1 MTPLN
6 LHEELLLL
14 ALVDAKGTTASGAWY
29 QQAIAGALVAELLM
43 SDFIQLEGEGKKA
56 VIQVVGETA
65 PEDALLAECW
75 TRIRDAKKP
84 STAIIW
90 VSKFAAI
97 KKLKHR
103 VAEPLVEEGIL
114 SMDERKVLFLFT
126 QKIYPELD
134 GRPEEAIWKRLEDAI
149 FTDMEEVDART
160 AVLLSIA
167 DASGIL
173 KVGFDRKELKASKER
188 IAQVIAGD
196 KAGDATRQVVQAA
209 ATAAVMAAV
218 MPAMI
223 SATIVTSS

>member
-1 MTPLN
+1 MAPRH

-14 ALVDAKGTTASGAWY
+14 ALVDDKGTTASGAWY
-29 QQAIAGALVAELLM
+29 QQAIAGALLAELLL
-43 SDFIQLEGEGKKA
+43 SGYIQLEGEGKKA
-56 VIQVVGETA
+56 VIQVLGDAA
-65 PEDALLAECW
+65 PEDSLLGECW
-75 TRIRDAKKP
+75 TRIRDAKKS
-84 STAIIW
+84 STAIVW

-103 VAEPLVEEGIL
+103 VAEPLVEQGLL
-114 SMDERKVLFLFT
+114 SMDEKKVLFVFT

-149 FTDMEEVDART
+149 FTDVEEVDART

-173 KVGFDRKELKASKER
+173 KVGFGRKELKASKER
-188 IAQVIAGD
+188 IAQVVAGD

-209 ATAAVMAAV
+209 ATAAVMAAI

-223 SATIVTSS
+223 SATVTSS